1 MKTHLFVI
9 LIAGFFAS
17 CGGKQAEPAKEAEE
31 HHDEAPSNVVS
42 LTEAQMKTA
51 AIQLGAIE
59 MKNLTTSISA
69 NGMLTVPNQ
78 NKAFVTAL
86 YSGVV
91 RTLTIQPGNY
101 VRKGQT
107 IATIVNPE
115 IVQLQQSLITVNAE
129 ISMSEIEE
137 RRQQELVEGQAA
149 PLKNLQLVRTRLKT
163 LRAERA
169 GVQKQLAT
177 LGVSAGGALTST
189 LRVEAPIS
197 GTVSTVQAQ
206 IGSNV
211 DASTPIAEI
220 VNNSQLHLDLFVYEK
235 DLPRLHD
242 NQVIHFTLTNNPG
255 KEYDAKIYS
264 IGTAFASASK
274 TIPVHAVVSGDK
286 AGLIEGM
293 NITALISIGTAV
305 LPSVPSDAI
314 VTHGGLDYIFVKTAA
329 AAPVEHHEGEK
340 AHAGEEEHK
349 EEEGHAEAP
358 GVSFERVQ
366 VIKGASDVGYTEIK
380 PVKAIPP
387 GAQII
392 TKGAFFVLAKM
403 TNTGGHEH

>member
-1 MKTHLFVI
+1 MMAALLV
-9 LIAGFFAS
+9 S
-17 CGGKQAEPAKEAEE
+17 CGGKKAEPVKEAEE
-31 HHDEAPSNVVS
+31 HHDEAPSNIVS
-42 LTEAQMKTA
+42 LTDAQIKTA
-51 AIQLGAIE
+51 GIQLGAIE

-78 NKAFVTAL
+78 NKAFVTSL

-91 RTLTIQPGNY
+91 RTLTIQPGNF

-129 ISMSEIEE
+129 ISMSEIED
-137 RRQQELVEGQAA
+137 RRQQELVAGQAA

-169 GVQKQLAT
+169 AVQKQLST
-177 LGVSAGGALTST
+177 LGVSAGSAITST
-189 LRVEAPIS
+189 LRVVAPIS

-211 DASTPIAEI
+211 DAATPIAEI

-235 DLPRLHD
+235 DLSRLHQ
-242 NQVIHFTLTNNPG
+242 NQVIHFTLTNSPG
-255 KEYDAKIYS
+255 KEYDAQIYS

-274 TIPVHAVVSGDK
+274 TIPVHAVVKGDK

-293 NITALISIGTAV
+293 NITALISIGTSV
-305 LPSVPSDAI
+305 LPAVPTDAI
-314 VTHGGLDYIFVKTAA
+314 VSFGGLDYIFVKTD
-329 AAPVEHHEGEK
+329 AAPEEAHHDEASE
-340 AHAGEEEHK
+340 HAGKGEHDEEA
-349 EEEGHAEAP
+349 GHTEAA

-380 PVKAIPP
+380 PVKTIPP

-392 TKGAFFVLAKM
+392 IKGAFFVLAKM